1 MRDHHPPPD
10 ADGHVMEFTPDTD
23 EAPLPEP
30 GRDVWIEGTEHG
42 PLPVSVLEH
51 AVGGLLA
58 LEPPR
63 IDGAPVG
70 LGEGCRVRI
79 DYRLQGVP
87 CAFRAE
93 TVAPGAR
100 RADRLWIRRTGPTMR
115 FQRRSD
121 FRIRDALTARL
132 WPVAGDAAGQAPPLV
147 GVTENLSTAG
157 ALLRSAPG
165 VQPGCATRLELDM
178 PGGDRLELPAVV
190 VRVVDPER
198 ATGER
203 QIALAFTGVLDDD
216 ERRLGEHVTA
226 HQRRAL
232 REGREGR

>member
-1 MRDHHPPPD
+1 MD
-10 ADGHVMEFTPDTD
+10 VTPDTD

-51 AVGGLLA
+51 ASGGLLG

-63 IDGAPVG
+63 LDGVPVR
-70 LGEGCRVRI
+70 LEEGRRIRV

-87 CAFRAE
+87 CALQAE

-100 RADRLWIRRTGPTMR
+100 RSDRVWIRRLGPTMR

-132 WPVAGDAAGQAPPLV
+132 WPGAGAAAGLAPPLV
-147 GVTENLSTAG
+147 GVTENLSSAG
-157 ALLRSAPG
+157 ALVRSAPG
-165 VQPGCATRLELDM
+165 VQPGGTALLELDM
-178 PGGDRLELPAVV
+178 PEGDRLELPAVV

-203 QIALAFTGVLDDD
+203 QIALAFTDLPADE
-216 ERRLGEHVTA
+216 ERRRGEHVTA

-232 REGREGR
+232 REGRARR